1 MAKPSQEI
9 THDEILKI
17 IKEMVSKWGTQKELA
32 DHLGISNAYL
42 NDIIHEKQAVSD
54 KVARRLGYKRII
66 KYVQEPRKEKENDT
80 SI

>member
-1 MAKPSQEI
+1 MAKMQEEI

-17 IKEMVSKWGTQKELA
+17 IREMVGKWGTQKELA

-54 KVARRLGYKRII
+54 RVARRLGYKRVM
-66 KYVQEPRKEKENDT
+66 KFTKEGE
-80 SI
+80 